1 MVKKYLFIE
10 GNNNKSISDVELKKR
25 VTKALKGKKI
35 TPKNSV
41 NMYFNTTEW
50 KVYVIVDDEK
60 KIVVELE
67 EN

>member
-35 TPKNSV
+35 TPKESV
-41 NMYFNTTEW
+41 KMYFNTTEW

-60 KIVVELE
+60 KIVVDLE
-67 EN
+67 VK

>member
-1 MVKKYLFIE
+1 M
-10 GNNNKSISDVELKKR
+10 ELKKR

-50 KVYVIVDDEK
+50 KVYVVVDNDINLE
-60 KIVVELE
+60 IELE
-67 EN
+67 EK

>member
-41 NMYFNTTEW
+41 NIYFNTTEW

-60 KIVVELE
+60 KVVVDLE
-67 EN
+67 VK

>member
-60 KIVVELE
+60 KVVVDLE
-67 EN
+67 VK

>member
-50 KVYVIVDDEK
+50 KIYVIVDDEK
-60 KIVVELE
+60 KIVVDLE
-67 EN
+67 VK

>member
-10 GNNNKSISDVELKKR
+10 GNSKKSISDVELKKR

-60 KIVVELE
+60 KIVVDLE
-67 EN
+67 VK

>member
-10 GNNNKSISDVELKKR
+10 GNSNKSISDLELKKR

-50 KVYVIVDDEK
+50 KVYVVVDSDINLE
-60 KIVVELE
+60 IELE
-67 EN
+67 EK

>member
-25 VTKALKGKKI
+25 VIKALKGKKI

-60 KIVVELE
+60 KIVVDLE
-67 EN
+67 VK

>member
-35 TPKNSV
+35 TPENSV
-41 NMYFNTTEW
+41 NIYFNTTEW
-50 KVYVIVDDEK
+50 KVYVVVDNDINLE
-60 KIVVELE
+60 IELE

>member
-10 GNNNKSISDVELKKR
+10 GNNNKSISDVGLKKR

-60 KIVVELE
+60 KVVVDLE
-67 EN
+67 VK

>member
-10 GNNNKSISDVELKKR
+10 GNNNKPISDVELKKK

-60 KIVVELE
+60 KIVVDLE
-67 EN
+67 VK

>member
-1 MVKKYLFIE
+1 MVKKNLIIE
-10 GNNNKSISDVELKKR
+10 GNNKSISDLELKKR

-50 KVYVIVDDEK
+50 KVYVVVDNDINLE
-60 KIVVELE
+60 IELE
-67 EN
+67 EK

>member
-10 GNNNKSISDVELKKR
+10 GNSKKSISDVELKKR

-60 KIVVELE
+60 KVVVDLE
-67 EN
+67 VK

>member
-50 KVYVIVDDEK
+50 KVYVVVDDEK
-60 KIVVELE
+60 KVVVDLE
-67 EN
+67 VK

>member
-60 KIVVELE
+60 KIVVDLE
-67 EN
+67 VN

>member
-1 MVKKYLFIE
+1 MIKKYLFIE
-10 GNNNKSISDVELKKR
+10 GNNNKPISDVELKKK

-50 KVYVIVDDEK
+50 KVYVVVDNNINLEIEVEK
-60 KIVVELE
+60 
-67 EN
+67 N

>member
-25 VTKALKGKKI
+25 VTKALKSKKI

-50 KVYVIVDDEK
+50 KVYVVVDKDINLE
-60 KIVVELE
+60 IELE

>member
-1 MVKKYLFIE
+1 MIKKNLIIE
-10 GNNNKSISDVELKKR
+10 KNGVSISDMELKKR

-50 KVYVIVDDEK
+50 KVYVVVDNDINLE
-60 KIVVELE
+60 IELE
-67 EN
+67 EK